1 MISPAS
7 KIGILLANALRTMIA
22 TAMDYSLI
30 HVGPLYTKFYKW
42 PTGYTSVA
50 SPWSVIMI
58 DTHSLFTKG
67 PCCRTNAD
75 EGDENGVSGEYP
87 NLVEDTPS
95 VLQGS
100 ICWLRCPQK

>member
-7 KIGILLANALRTMIA
+7 KIGILLANALRTIIA

-30 HVGPLYTKFYKW
+30 HVGPLYTKFYKR

-58 DTHSLFTKG
+58 DTHSLFTRKKDRVAG
-67 PCCRTNAD
+67 QTQTKVMRTVFPGNTQT
-75 EGDENGVSGEYP
+75 
-87 NLVEDTPS
+87 L
-95 VLQGS
+95 
-100 ICWLRCPQK
+100 